1 MQEKDARAARAKE
14 GRQSS
19 VPLGAEPSQQSSEWL
34 SSPPGISHP
43 PSSAAHSSQ
52 PRPGIASVRPAS
64 AASQEQ
70 PLVQQTPAAAASRPP
85 MQQTPVA
92 AARQPMAQQTP
103 KTQQAPTAQQ
113 VVYPKLASQPI
124 AVTTP
129 AALQAAVGS
138 GVTVSLHGG
147 PQPGAQAA
155 LPSRPA
161 SAGPAGLTVALQQ
174 QNSASDGSQPEGGL
188 SQAAG
193 GSSGGGSRRS
203 EAEHAENLNQAI
215 KAAAS
220 YGADRNQLNSLVK
233 LFKRG
238 SAKAIVNEV
247 HFL

>member
-1 MQEKDARAARAKE
+1 MQEKDTRAARAKE

-34 SSPPGISHP
+34 PSHP
-43 PSSAAHSSQ
+43 VNSHPSSSAAHGSQ
-52 PRPGIASVRPAS
+52 LRPGSASVRPAL

-70 PLVQQTPAAAASRPP
+70 PAVQQTPAAAAIRPP
-85 MQQTPVA
+85 MQQTPIA

-103 KTQQAPTAQQ
+103 TMQQAPTAQQ

-124 AVTTP
+124 AVTTS
-129 AALQAAVGS
+129 AALQAALGS
-138 GVTVSLHGG
+138 GVTVSLHRG

-155 LPSRPA
+155 LPSWPA
-161 SAGPAGLTVALQQ
+161 SAGPAGLTGALQQ

-203 EAEHAENLNQAI
+203 EAEHAERLNQA
-215 KAAAS
+215 
-220 YGADRNQLNSLVK
+220 NQSSCILWS
-233 LFKRG
+233 
-238 SAKAIVNEV
+238 
-247 HFL
+247 